1 MKKRK
6 SSGPVVRQND
16 FCHDTEITIHK
27 KVNYFI
33 KIKNACSV
41 KDTIKIMKK
50 TNHRI
55 GRNIFTMYFHQRMV
69 FRIQGTLQTQQEEN
83 KQSN

>member
-55 GRNIFTMYFHQRMV
+55 GKKYFHNV
-69 FRIQGTLQTQQEEN
+69 FSSKDGIQNTRYSLNSAGR
-83 KQSN
+83 KQAI

>member
-41 KDTIKIMKK
+41 KDTIKRMKK
-50 TNHRI
+50 KPQN
-55 GRNIFTMYFHQRMV
+55 GRKYFHNV
-69 FRIQGTLQTQQEEN
+69 FSSKDGIQNTRYSLNSAGR
-83 KQSN
+83 KQAI